1 MQLHRVTIDE
11 APPTPLV
18 RLAVRAD
25 GRRRPTQAVVD
36 DEVLASLPADTIVVL
51 DHAGPAASRWSL
63 ERSVAVD
70 AVCDPVSGRRA
81 RAVADSEWS
90 ALVSAWKDAARL
102 VRASGRLVGVAVDGD
117 GLLHAALSPL
127 QSPSRPDRV
136 LEVLAACAPC
146 IPLLTIEDLAPGGL
160 DASAGVAFARVAIM
174 AARATTI
181 MATAGTGWL
190 LPLRDRRKGGS
201 VDETGLALASAGWC
215 MGRVDA
221 SIVGVVRPGVPVAV
235 AVAAARR
242 LGLTGVVMEE
252 FDPP

>member
-1 MQLHRVTIDE
+1 MQLHRVTVE
-11 APPTPLV
+11 GARPTPLV

-25 GRRRPTQAVVD
+25 GRRHPSQAVVD
-36 DEVLASLPADTIVVL
+36 AEGLATLPADAIVLL
-51 DHAGPAASRWSL
+51 DHAGPVASRWSL

-81 RAVADSEWS
+81 RAAADSEWS
-90 ALVSAWKDAARL
+90 ALVSAWMDAARL
-102 VRASGRLVGVAVDGD
+102 VRATGRVVAVAVDGD

-136 LEVLAACAPC
+136 LAVLAACAPC

-160 DASAGVAFARVAIM
+160 DASAGVAFARAAVV
-174 AARATTI
+174 AARATTL

-215 MGRVDA
+215 IGRVDA
-221 SIVGVVRPGVPVAV
+221 TIVGVVRASVPVAV

-242 LGLTGVVMEE
+242 LGLTGVVVEE
-252 FDPP
+252 FDPA